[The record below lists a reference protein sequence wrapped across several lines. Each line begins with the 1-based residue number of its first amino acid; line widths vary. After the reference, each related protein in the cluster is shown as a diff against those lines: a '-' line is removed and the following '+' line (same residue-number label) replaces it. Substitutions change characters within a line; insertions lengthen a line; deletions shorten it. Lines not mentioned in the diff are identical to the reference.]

1 MSSKK
6 KDLTLFFISVF
17 LHFVF
22 FINSIKSFT
31 LCFTSMHEQLLF
43 VFWQSSHTRTWL
55 PFTAVS
61 ICAWLTP
68 RWFIEAL
75 RCIYDLVH
83 SEFPISALPCCTDLI
98 MISARVLGLR
108 SLENNVFYNS
118 WPAEKCKNFLNQRHF
133 LYIHIKNEKYPV
145 LHGHYW
151 TQKDTDWSWRQDAR
165 SADFPFA

>member
-1 MSSKK
+1 
-6 KDLTLFFISVF
+6 
-17 LHFVF
+17 
-22 FINSIKSFT
+22 
-31 LCFTSMHEQLLF
+31 MHEQLLF

-61 ICAWLTP
+61 M
-68 RWFIEAL
+68 FIAHAT
-75 RCIYDLVH
+75 LVH
-83 SEFPISALPCCTDLI
+83 RSTSMYQWPCPFRKKGPISALPCCTVLI
-98 MISARVLGLR
+98 MISARVIGLR
-108 SLENNVFYNS
+108 SLESNVFYNS